1 MCIQLNYKETLIKAW
16 FLCGAG
22 AVKVF
27 LMSITSAAHLGLLS
41 SVEFQKRRLVMRC
54 ATGPSAR
61 NLHKILW
68 NFVWKASAVCPAG
81 CPASAQGSCTP
92 LWSVCSELGAD
103 KMTYKMT
110 SRMLCWDGAPHK
122 CQNRPWS
129 RSSSHD
135 SSPVFLLLASMREWG
150 GLWSLQGPSWTF
162 KCWKLMLGAWWE
174 FCWLRLHPFH
184 VIVKVDLDRFIL
196 HLYFWFV
203 HIIRMLVSH
212 LVLWYVRNKG
222 INKTILLRQ
231 HGWDIFLLNWWAWF
245 PLHLLLFFIC

>member
-27 LMSITSAAHLGLLS
+27 LMSITSTAHLGLLS

-92 LWSVCSELGAD
+92 LWFVCSELGAD
-103 KMTYKMT
+103 KVTYKMT
-110 SRMLCWDGAPHK
+110 SHMLCWDGAPHK

-150 GLWSLQGPSWTF
+150 GLWSLQGPSWIF
-162 KCWKLMLGAWWE
+162 KCWTADVRCLMGVLLTPSSSLSWNSGS
-174 FCWLRLHPFH
+174 
-184 VIVKVDLDRFIL
+184 
-196 HLYFWFV
+196 WF
-203 HIIRMLVSH
+203 
-212 LVLWYVRNKG
+212 
-222 INKTILLRQ
+222 RQ
-231 HGWDIFLLNWWAWF
+231 VYTAS
-245 PLHLLLFFIC
+245 LLLVCARYQDACFTPCALVCKK

>member
-1 MCIQLNYKETLIKAW
+1 
-16 FLCGAG
+16 
-22 AVKVF
+22 
-27 LMSITSAAHLGLLS
+27 MSITSAARLGLLS

-61 NLHKILW
+61 NLHKSLW
-68 NFVWKASAVCPAG
+68 NFVWKASAVCPVG

-92 LWSVCSELGAD
+92 LWFVCSELGAD
-103 KMTYKMT
+103 KVTYKMT
-110 SRMLCWDGAPHK
+110 SRMLCWDGAPHN

-129 RSSSHD
+129 RSSSRD
-135 SSPVFLLLASMREWG
+135 SSPVLFLLAIWG
-150 GLWSLQGPSWTF
+150 SGEDSGVCKDWVECSSVG
-162 KCWKLMLGAWWE
+162 KLMLGAWWE

-184 VIVKVDLDRFIL
+184 EIVEVDLGRFIL

-231 HGWDIFLLNWWAWF
+231 HGWDTFLLNWWAWF
-245 PLHLLLFFIC
+245 PLHLLLVFIC